1 MAKKRG
7 RSVPKPQKVIRIAGE
22 HPPTE
27 EEVISAELG
36 AKVDGYLDELDRRT
50 AAARKEGPGITD
62 EQVFKRWVLTQMAV
76 FETML
81 EEMANQIEAERLR
94 D

>member
-22 HPPTE
+22 HPPRGGQCRRHVEAPSQAPQT
-27 EEVISAELG
+27 VKTHRASIGRLTARRLAG
-36 AKVDGYLDELDRRT
+36 LTFHLDGSSVRPVAVEHD
-50 AAARKEGPGITD
+50 GPCIRFPGD
-62 EQVFKRWVLTQMAV
+62 
-76 FETML
+76 
-81 EEMANQIEAERLR
+81 